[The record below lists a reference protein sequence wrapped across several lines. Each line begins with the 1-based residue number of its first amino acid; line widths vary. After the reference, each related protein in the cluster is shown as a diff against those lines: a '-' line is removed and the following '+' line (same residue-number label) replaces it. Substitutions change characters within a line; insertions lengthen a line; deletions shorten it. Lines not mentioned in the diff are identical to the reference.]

1 MITFISYDQ
10 SYTLELSL
18 ELIHLL
24 SFCLFILGIHLC
36 VKPNDLANS
45 KKTNMILK
53 DKELKCCSVA
63 NQLVSLLDFLHKW
76 SQLQKN
82 ELTKDLGQGYTLKW
96 FQKLGN

>member
-1 MITFISYDQ
+1 
-10 SYTLELSL
+10 
-18 ELIHLL
+18 
-24 SFCLFILGIHLC
+24 
-36 VKPNDLANS
+36 
-45 KKTNMILK
+45 MILK